1 MRNEKA
7 RVSDPKDFVT
17 NPGNDEK
24 VIYSSKVL
32 DDGSIIL
39 TPSGKQNV
47 KEYINSFVD
56 QTDIAYIIRQ
66 LQLGDTSVLNSRT
79 PMYDD
84 FTGAPKDLRQ
94 AMQIMLDGERAFYDL
109 PLDTRQKFDNDFRK
123 WLVSAGSDDWAVKM
137 FGEKVVAGVADQETK
152 DSEGEKE

>member
-1 MRNEKA
+1 MRNENAK
-7 RVSDPKDFVT
+7 VSNPSDFVT
-17 NPGNDEK
+17 CPGSDVK
-24 VIYSSKVL
+24 ITYSSKVL
-32 DDGSIIL
+32 DDGSILL
-39 TPSGKQNV
+39 TPSGKENV

-123 WLVSAGSDDWAVKM
+123 WLVSVGTDDWALKM
-137 FGEKVVAGVADQETK
+137 FGEKVAVADQETK
-152 DSEGEKE
+152 ESEGEKE